1 MIPMKR
7 ELLGVKSCT
16 AECHLKGYPFAAL
29 QDAKFCMCTR
39 KYGRYG
45 VADDDTQC
53 RRQCLAGSPDE
64 KCGGPWKN
72 AVYKIGKFSERFFG
86 FLSFNFIH
94 CTRFSLLND
103 AWHISNP
110 RSQWTFQIIADKNI
124 SSFLA
129 DYPGISNKQAIIQT
143 FLVSLITWLTFPV
156 LILLKIVALHFP
168 FKIKL
173 NDMVQLRRLGSLLVS
188 WLKGHHKLGSFNCDT
203 FLSLFRWKEINE
215 QFYLTE
221 WFLFC
226 FIFLRAVHTP
236 LMIQHNTHK
245 NVRYT
250 INLIRLL

>member
-1 MIPMKR
+1 M
-7 ELLGVKSCT
+7 
-16 AECHLKGYPFAAL
+16 
-29 QDAKFCMCTR
+29 
-39 KYGRYG
+39 
-45 VADDDTQC
+45 
-53 RRQCLAGSPDE
+53 
-64 KCGGPWKN
+64 
-72 AVYKIGKFSERFFG
+72 
-86 FLSFNFIH
+86 
-94 CTRFSLLND
+94 LND

-203 FLSLFRWKEINE
+203 FLSLFRWKEINK

-226 FIFLRAVHTP
+226 FIFLRAVYTT

-245 NVRYT
+245 NVRCT
-250 INLIRLL
+250 INLIRLLSKKKPLRTIG